1 MATILIVD
9 DSIVMRKNLVT
20 IFTEGGH
27 EVVGQATNGKQAISM
42 YSELKP
48 DLVTMDI
55 SMPIMR
61 GVDAVKE
68 IVAAD
73 PQAKII
79 IISAL
84 NQKQMV
90 FEALNNGAKHY
101 VIKPIVPSKVL
112 GIVNE
117 VLKDQ
122 GETEVKP
129 QPADKEKDS
138 HLPGFNIQNVNGKF
152 VFSFNSNLAGKDFSG
167 LETAINGLIFISP
180 LNVVFSFDKL
190 EKSQEDI
197 LIQIKRL
204 GNKIKEVGGN
214 LEILSEDTELKAKFL

>member
-1 MATILIVD
+1 
-9 DSIVMRKNLVT
+9 
-20 IFTEGGH
+20 
-27 EVVGQATNGKQAISM
+27 
-42 YSELKP
+42 
-48 DLVTMDI
+48 MDI

-68 IVAAD
+68 IVNAD

-117 VLKDQ
+117 VLKNQ
-122 GETEVKP
+122 EEIEAKP
-129 QPADKEKDS
+129 QPVEKEKDS
-138 HLPGFNIQNVNGKF
+138 HLPGFNIQNCNGKF
-152 VFSFNSNLAGKDFSG
+152 VFSFNSYLAGKDFSG

-180 LNVVFSFDKL
+180 LNVVFNFDKL

-197 LIQIKRL
+197 LIQLKRL
-204 GNKIKEVGGN
+204 ANKIKEVGGN
-214 LEILSEDTELKAKFL
+214 LEILSEDTELKSKFL